1 MESITQ
7 NYEKIL
13 ENLIINNFS
22 EIIKKNKPI
31 NPNENKVFNYI
42 KILDTLD
49 ERICDIAKKS
59 LITIFD
65 SLDRGFKN
73 SPERR
78 HRYHIKSHST
88 RTIMTIF
95 GEITYKKTIYQ
106 HKHNYTTFCF
116 IDDYLGLK
124 KYDYFDPY
132 IKATVLEYAADNPCT
147 KVAKIINDLIGNR
160 IKLKEPF
167 QYISKQTI
175 RNIILSSP
183 ISKPEYKELE
193 TTDDLYIMADEK
205 FVSTQNND
213 NQDVMVKSIVIFDGR
228 ESNKKR
234 TSLLNK
240 YIFANY
246 NSKDLINDCL
256 DYLYYV
262 YDMDKVKNI
271 FIMGDG
277 ASWIK
282 NLRWDLKPNNNVNLS
297 FNLDKFHFKQ
307 ALHHIALDTNIEEM
321 LKLYVLSNSKND
333 FIKCCDSLINSFPYR
348 LETIESK
355 KHYILNNWIY
365 INNLYENDLYCP
377 MESQISH
384 NLADLLTSRPKAY
397 SLKTLDKL
405 LKLRLLFK
413 NNHNI
418 KLLFLNNFN
427 KKEILNFNQ
436 ESLNFSLFDKKHNL
450 PSLNNNIIPTNY
462 HPNHFFDNSIFG
474 ISLNYSNF
482 YNFKF

>member
-59 LITIFD
+59 LIAIFD

-78 HRYHIKSHST
+78 HRYHIKAHAT

-106 HKHNYTTFCF
+106 HKHNYTSFCF

-132 IKATVLEYAADNPCT
+132 IKATVLEYAANYPCT
-147 KVAKIINDLIGNR
+147 KVAKMINDLIEKR
-160 IKLKEPF
+160 IHLKEPF

-183 ISKPEYKELE
+183 ISKPNTKELE
-193 TTDDLYIMADEK
+193 TPENLYVMADEK
-205 FVSTQNND
+205 FVPTQNN
-213 NQDVMVKSIVIFDGR
+213 NHEDVMIKSIVIFDGR
-228 ESNKKR
+228 EKKNKR
-234 TSLLNK
+234 TNLLHK

-246 NSKDLINDCL
+246 NSKDLINEFL
-256 DYLYYV
+256 NYLYYH
-262 YDMDKVKNI
+262 YDLDKVKNI

-282 NLRWDLKPNNNVNLS
+282 NLRWDLKPNNNVNIS

-333 FIKCCDSLINSFPYR
+333 FIKCCDDLVNSFPYR
-348 LETIESK
+348 LDTIESK
-355 KHYILNNWIY
+355 KQYILNNWNY

-436 ESLNFSLFDKKHNL
+436 ESLNFSLFDKKYNL
-450 PSLNNNIIPTNY
+450 PSLNKNLIPINY
-462 HPNHFFDNSIFG
+462 HENFSVDNTAWGF
-474 ISLNYSNF
+474 NF
-482 YNFKF
+482 SSSKIYKF

>member
-78 HRYHIKSHST
+78 HRNHIKAHT

-95 GEITYKKTIYQ
+95 GEITYHKTIYQ
-106 HKHNYTTFCF
+106 HKHNNTSFCF
-116 IDDYLGLK
+116 IDDYLWLK

-132 IKATVLEYAADNPCT
+132 IKATVLEYAANNLCT
-147 KVAKIINDLIGNR
+147 KVAKMINDLIRNR
-160 IKLKEPF
+160 VKLKEPF

-183 ISKPEYKELE
+183 ISKPETEELE
-193 TTDDLYIMADEK
+193 TPENLYIIADEK
-205 FVSTQNND
+205 FISTQNNN
-213 NQDVMVKSIVIFDGR
+213 NQNVMVKSIVIFDGR
-228 ESNKKR
+228 EKKNKR
-234 TSLLNK
+234 TKLLHK

-246 NSKDLINDCL
+246 DSKKLLDDCL
-256 DYLYYV
+256 DYLYSH
-262 YDMDKVKNI
+262 YDLDNLKNI
-271 FIMGDG
+271 YIMSDG
-277 ASWIK
+277 APWIK
-282 NLRWDLKPNNNVNLS
+282 KLRWDLKPNINVNVS

-307 ALHHIALDTNIEEM
+307 ALHHLALNTNIEEM
-321 LKLYVLSNSKND
+321 LKLYVLSSSKND
-333 FIKCCDSLINSFPYR
+333 FIKCCDSLVNSFPYQ

-355 KHYILNNWIY
+355 KQYILTNWNY

-384 NLADLLTSRPKAY
+384 NLADLLSSRPKAY
-397 SLKTLDKL
+397 SLKTLDKIL
-405 LKLRLLFK
+405 NLRLLFK

-436 ESLNFSLFDKKHNL
+436 ESLNFSLFDKKYNL
-450 PSLNNNIIPTNY
+450 PSIHFDLHFLN
-462 HPNHFFDNSIFG
+462 
-474 ISLNYSNF
+474 L
-482 YNFKF
+482 

>member
-22 EIIKKNKPI
+22 EIIKQNKPN

-78 HRYHIKSHST
+78 HRYHIKAHTT

-106 HKHNYTTFCF
+106 HKHNNTSFCF

-132 IKATVLEYAADNPCT
+132 IKATILEYAANNPCT
-147 KVAKIINDLIGNR
+147 KVAKMINDLIGNR

-193 TTDDLYIMADEK
+193 TPDELFIMADEK
-205 FVSTQNND
+205 FVSTQNNN
-213 NQDVMVKSIVIFDGR
+213 NQDVMVKSIVVFDGR
-228 ESNKKR
+228 EKKNKR
-234 TSLLNK
+234 TKLLNK

-246 NSKDLINDCL
+246 NSKVLMEDCL
-256 DYLYYV
+256 DYLYCH
-262 YDMDKVKNI
+262 YDLDKLKNI
-271 FIMGDG
+271 YIMGDG

-282 NLRWDLKPNNNVNLS
+282 NLRWDLKPNNNVNVT

-307 ALHHIALDTNIEEM
+307 ALHHIALNENIEEM
-321 LKLYVLSNSKND
+321 LKLYVLANCKND
-333 FIKCCDSLINSFPYR
+333 FIKGCDSLIETFPYR
-348 LETIESK
+348 LDTIESK
-355 KHYILNNWIY
+355 KQYILNNWKY
-365 INNLYENDLYCP
+365 INNLYDNDLYCP

-405 LKLRLLFK
+405 LNLRLLFK
-413 NNHNI
+413 NKHNI
-418 KLLFLNNFN
+418 KLLFFNNFN
-427 KKEILNFNQ
+427 KKEILTFNQ
-436 ESLNFSLFDKKHNL
+436 ESLNFSLFDRKDHH
-450 PSLNNNIIPTNY
+450 SLDESLIPINY
-462 HPNHFFDNSIFG
+462 HPRFHFDNT
-474 ISLNYSNF
+474 LNYNI
-482 YNFKF
+482 KL

>member
-22 EIIKKNKPI
+22 EIIKQNKPI

-78 HRYHIKSHST
+78 HRYHIKAHTT

-95 GEITYKKTIYQ
+95 GEITYHKTIYQ
-106 HKHNYTTFCF
+106 HKHNNTSFCF

-132 IKATVLEYAADNPCT
+132 IKATILEYAANNPCT
-147 KVAKIINDLIGNR
+147 KVAKMINDLIGNR

-175 RNIILSSP
+175 RNIILSST
-183 ISKPEYKELE
+183 ISKPEIKELE
-193 TTDDLYIMADEK
+193 TPNDLYIMADEK
-205 FVSTQNND
+205 FISTQNN
-213 NQDVMVKSIVIFDGR
+213 NNEDVMIKEIVVFDGR
-228 ESNKKR
+228 ITKNKR
-234 TSLLNK
+234 TILKNK
-240 YIFANY
+240 RTFASFK
-246 NSKDLINDCL
+246 NSCLDECL
-256 DYLYYV
+256 DYLYYA
-262 YDMDKVKNI
+262 YDLENVKNI
-271 FIMGDG
+271 YLMGDG
-277 ASWIK
+277 APWIK
-282 NLRWDLKPNNNVNLS
+282 NLRCHFKVNPTTNVS

-307 ALHHIALDTNIEEM
+307 AIHHIALNENIEHCLTE
-321 LKLYVLSNSKND
+321 YVINNMKED
-333 FIKCCDSLINSFPYR
+333 FISCCDSLINEFPYR
-348 LETIESK
+348 TDTITQK
-355 KHYILNNWIY
+355 KEYILNNWIY
-365 INNLYENDLYCP
+365 INNLYQNKLKCP

-384 NLADLLTSRPKAY
+384 TLADLLSSRPKAY

-405 LKLRLLFK
+405 LNLRLLFK
-413 NNHNI
+413 NKHNI

-427 KKEILNFNQ
+427 KKDVLIFNQ
-436 ESLNFSLFDKKHNL
+436 EHLNFSLFDKKYKL
-450 PSLNNNIIPTNY
+450 PSIDNNLIPINY
-462 HPNHFFDNSIFG
+462 HEHCFYDNSI
-474 ISLNYSNF
+474 SNI
-482 YNFKF
+482 NFNLF